1 MFFFAPEKRPTV
13 VCKTISIFFIFTLKR
28 PRDNL
33 LFPRFPNKTDLHQA
47 LRRHLQKQK
56 QPSRFMR
63 WYSSDAKIIS
73 CLSHWGFWLKQSH
86 CRKLSEGFSGLDE
99 RGRRASTLTWTEL
112 VNGNWVKMKKKM
124 LSMCIWSH
132 PSALL
137 PFHILGLKK
146 NNYWMQ
152 KSYFCILFFFI
163 YFKNELYRPFSSCS
177 LLSPL
182 NQQEVF
188 KIAPDKCRR
197 RKITHRN
204 ILW

>member
-1 MFFFAPEKRPTV
+1 MLNNYRMVILASFCCVFFAPEKRPTV
-13 VCKTISIFFIFTLKR
+13 VSKTISIFFIFTLKR

-33 LFPRFPNKTDLHQA
+33 LFPKFPNKTDLHQA

-146 NNYWMQ
+146 NPKTITEC
-152 KSYFCILFFFI
+152 KSLIFAFCSFSFISRMNCIDFFLPAHF
-163 YFKNELYRPFSSCS
+163 YHRLTNKKY
-177 LLSPL
+177 LS
-182 NQQEVF
+182 
-188 KIAPDKCRR
+188 
-197 RKITHRN
+197 
-204 ILW
+204 